1 MTRQEKELEVAWLRA
16 QFKGVRGLFL
26 TNYQGMTV
34 AEMNDLRVQLRK
46 HGVSF
51 KVVKN
56 TLARRACPD
65 TNVALVQDF
74 MVGPRG
80 WAWTEESEHLQDM
93 AKVLVDFAKANKKL
107 ELIAGVLGD
116 TRLEPSDL
124 DELAKL
130 PPREVLL
137 SRVLG
142 TMIAPVSSFV
152 GTLAAVPRSFLSVL
166 KAIEQQKE
174 GAAESAGS

>member
-1 MTRQEKELEVAWLRA
+1 MTRQEKEREVAWLRD
-16 QFKGVRGLFL
+16 QFQGVRGLFL

-34 AEMNDLRVQLRK
+34 AELNDLRNELRK

-56 TLARRACPD
+56 TLARLACPD
-65 TNVALVQDF
+65 TDVALVQEH
-74 MVGPRG
+74 MVGPRA
-80 WAWTEESEHLQDM
+80 WAWTHQDGNVPDM
-93 AKVLVDFAKANKKL
+93 AKVLVDFSKTNKKL
-107 ELIAGVLGD
+107 ELIAGMLGGK
-116 TRLEPSDL
+116 TFEPSDL
-124 DELAKL
+124 AELAKL

-137 SRVLG
+137 GRFLG
-142 TMIAPVSSFV
+142 TMIAPVSAFV

-174 GAAESAGS
+174 GAAEPSGS